1 MVRGCPDRLT
11 PKQLLFLERL
21 VEYQAREG
29 VPPSVREMQAL
40 GGFRSPRSVA
50 QFLDA
55 LQQAGYI
62 ERAAGA
68 RNVRILKRPPGAAPS
83 DRADTV
89 LVPLVGRVAA
99 GQPILAAENVEDYIP
114 VSTSLARGR
123 WNYFILR
130 VQGDSMDRAGI
141 QHGDLVLVRQQDTA
155 EPGDKVVALIDDNA
169 TVKRLRIGRDAILL
183 EPLSTN
189 PVHRPIVVGPEFR
202 VQGVV
207 VAAIPKES
215 E

>member
-1 MVRGCPDRLT
+1 MKQEPPDRLT

-21 VEYQAREG
+21 VQYQAREG

-62 ERAAGA
+62 ERGSGA
-68 RNVRILKRPPGAAPS
+68 RNVRVLWRSASRALP
-83 DRADTV
+83 DRANTV
-89 LVPLVGRVAA
+89 PVPVIGQVAA
-99 GQPILAAENVEDYIP
+99 GQPILAAENFESYIQ
-114 VSTSLARGR
+114 VSTSLARGP
-123 WNYFILR
+123 WSYFLLR
-130 VQGDSMDRAGI
+130 VRGDSMDRAGI
-141 QHGDLVLVRQQDTA
+141 LDGDLVLVRQQDTA
-155 EPGDKVVALIDDNA
+155 KPGDHVVVLIDDSA
-169 TVKRLRIGRDAILL
+169 TVKRLRAGRDAILL
-183 EPLSTN
+183 EPVSTN
-189 PVHRPIVVGPEFR
+189 PMHRPIVVGPEFR

-207 VAAIPKES
+207 VASIPKES

>member
-1 MVRGCPDRLT
+1 MVRGRPDRLT

-68 RNVRILKRPPGAAPS
+68 RNVRILRRPLGPAPS

-155 EPGDKVVALIDDNA
+155 EPGDRVVALIDDNA

-207 VAAIPKES
+207 IATIPVGD
-215 E
+215 

>member
-1 MVRGCPDRLT
+1 MKEERTGRLT
-11 PKQLLFLERL
+11 PQQLLFLERL
-21 VEYQAREG
+21 VQYQAREG

-62 ERAAGA
+62 DRAVGA
-68 RNVRILKRPPGAAPS
+68 RNVRVLWRSSSAGLQ
-83 DRADTV
+83 DRTDTV
-89 LVPLVGRVAA
+89 PVPVIGQVAA
-99 GQPILAAENVEDYIP
+99 GQPILAAENVESYIP
-114 VSTSLARGR
+114 VSTGLARGH
-123 WNYFILR
+123 WNYFFLR
-130 VQGDSMDRAGI
+130 VRGDSMNRAGI
-141 QHGDLVLVRQQDTA
+141 QDGDLVLVRRQDTA
-155 EPGDKVVALIDDNA
+155 ESGEHVVALIDDSA
-169 TVKRLRIGRDAILL
+169 TVKRLRVGRDAILL

-189 PVHRPIVVGPEFR
+189 PAHRPIVVGPEFR

-207 VAAIPKES
+207 VASIPKES

>member
-1 MVRGCPDRLT
+1 MVRGRPDRLT

-21 VEYQAREG
+21 VDYQAREG

-207 VAAIPKES
+207 IATIPVGD
-215 E
+215 

>member
-1 MVRGCPDRLT
+1 
-11 PKQLLFLERL
+11 
-21 VEYQAREG
+21 
-29 VPPSVREMQAL
+29 MQAL

>member
-1 MVRGCPDRLT
+1 MVRGRPDRLT

-21 VEYQAREG
+21 VDYQAREG

-169 TVKRLRIGRDAILL
+169 TVKRLRIGRDAVLL

-207 VAAIPKES
+207 IATIPVGD
-215 E
+215 

>member
-1 MVRGCPDRLT
+1 MVRGRPDRLT

-68 RNVRILKRPPGAAPS
+68 RNVRILKRPPGAASS

-169 TVKRLRIGRDAILL
+169 TVKRLRVGRDAILL

-207 VAAIPKES
+207 VATIPVGD
-215 E
+215 

>member
-1 MVRGCPDRLT
+1 MVRGRPDRLT

-40 GGFRSPRSVA
+40 GSFRSPRSVA

-169 TVKRLRIGRDAILL
+169 TVKRLRVGRDAILL

-207 VAAIPKES
+207 IATIPVGD
-215 E
+215 